1 MLTKLQNIK
10 YLINNIFI
18 FLQKIKMYIFTNT
31 FILLLLGKIMILN
44 FFV

>member
-31 FILLLLGKIMILN
+31 LLLLLGKIMIFN

>member
-31 FILLLLGKIMILN
+31 LLLLLGKIMILN